1 VLGVAGLQGRLLSQL
16 QDFDR
21 CRWPAMILLELDGEL
36 ATADVDIGPRGR
48 PALVQPRVDT
58 NNFPDRP
65 LARIGAGARSEPH
78 PQRVAEV
85 LLHRCVVGLRCG
97 NLCLEQH
104 PAVDRQPT
112 PVEGLHLVRERD
124 VGVQRVAGPAVA
136 VGERGR
142 DQATHVDLPDPLR
155 PGPGEQGLLLD
166 EAQRVVDGGL
176 MGPFDRRRHRRFGDR
191 PQRRHRLHR
200 RERQVETGDCL
211 RPWT

>member
-1 VLGVAGLQGRLLSQL
+1 
-16 QDFDR
+16 
-21 CRWPAMILLELDGEL
+21 MIMLELDGEL
-36 ATADVDIGPRGR
+36 ATADVDMGPAGR
-48 PALVQPRVDT
+48 PPLVQPRVDT
-58 NNFPDRP
+58 DDFPDRP
-65 LARIGAGARSEPH
+65 LARIGTGTRSEPH

-85 LLHRCVVGLRCG
+85 LLQGGVVGLRRG

-104 PAVDRQPT
+104 PAVDRQPA
-112 PVEGLHLVRERD
+112 PIEGLHLVRHRD
-124 VGVQRVAGPAVA
+124 MGVQIRVAGAAVA

-166 EAQRVVDGGL
+166 EAQRVVDRGL

-211 RPWT
+211 RPRT